1 MNIEERDYINRIAE
15 RLIKELGISVPVTDL
30 EGVVRQLG
38 GKIEENRTLRDAY
51 AGTIKKTG
59 RTSFEISISPYQSE
73 LRKRFTIAHELG
85 HLFLH
90 MGYLLDPSLWKE
102 QNERTYTRFGTSEEE
117 YQANEFA
124 AALLMPREEFEK
136 TVDEL
141 SDGKTID
148 VKKVAD
154 HFNVSVSAAKNRG
167 CFLGLFH

>member
-1 MNIEERDYINRIAE
+1 MNIEERDYINRIAS
-15 RLIKELGISVPVTDL
+15 RLINALQISIPIADL
-30 EGVVRQLG
+30 DSVVRQLG
-38 GKIEENRTLRDAY
+38 GKIVENRTLSDVY

-59 RTSFEISISPYQSE
+59 KTSFEISISPYQSE
-73 LRKRFTIAHELG
+73 TRKNFTVAHELG

-102 QNERTYTRFGTSEEE
+102 QNEKIYTRFGTNEEE

-167 CFLGLFH
+167 YFLGLFN